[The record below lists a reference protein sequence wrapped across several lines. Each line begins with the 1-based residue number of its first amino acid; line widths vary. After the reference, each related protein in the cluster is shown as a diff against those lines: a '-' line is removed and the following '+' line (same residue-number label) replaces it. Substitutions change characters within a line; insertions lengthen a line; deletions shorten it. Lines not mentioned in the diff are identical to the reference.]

1 LVIQRCRLVNR
12 RGVEGGIHGAQQRHD
27 VSVRI
32 ANAAHFEV
40 IAVDVEDL
48 QSIFPDVNLAK
59 VSQLPPRALQEFKR
73 GIDFAGSVIMRGA
86 WIGHDEQRHL
96 QLSALKALR
105 RKRLWDQRRP
115 ASSCSRCQFS
125 RRSCFAFTSV
135 CDGLPSLSKCFANR
149 PSLRAKSMNV
159 TSSPVFGFLN
169 QSSFTPGLPC
179 NERRFLIVSPA
190 RGS

>member
-1 LVIQRCRLVNR
+1 MAAAGLELLVIQRSRLVNR

-73 GIDFAGSVIMRGA
+73 GVQRAESEVVHGPWLAHGA
-86 WIGHDEQRHL
+86 ADSW
-96 QLSALKALR
+96 A
-105 RKRLWDQRRP
+105 
-115 ASSCSRCQFS
+115 
-125 RRSCFAFTSV
+125 
-135 CDGLPSLSKCFANR
+135 
-149 PSLRAKSMNV
+149 
-159 TSSPVFGFLN
+159 
-169 QSSFTPGLPC
+169 
-179 NERRFLIVSPA
+179 
-190 RGS
+190 